1 MLKVFAVI
9 ELVLL
14 IVYPGA
20 HGLSR
25 DDFPP
30 GFVFGASTSAYQVHF
45 SLSQF
50 LNVYYYICSCNFFLF
65 TSIILFTVLVF

>member
-1 MLKVFAVI
+1 MCSMLKVFAVI

-30 GFVFGASTSAYQVHF
+30 GFVFGASTSAYQVHL

-50 LNVYYYICSCNFFLF
+50 LNFSMS
-65 TSIILFTVLVF
+65 TIIYVLVISSFSLV

>member
-30 GFVFGASTSAYQVHF
+30 GFVFGASTSAYQVHV

-50 LNVYYYICSCNFFLF
+50 VNFSMS
-65 TSIILFTVLVF
+65 TIIYVLVISSFSLV